1 VARVLDEDELIGNWT
16 LVGDE
21 LEQLSG
27 RRGATKLGFAVLLR
41 FYAVHGRFPAGRGE
55 IPDQAV
61 AHVARLVD
69 VPAAELGLYEWDGR
83 TIKAHRA
90 DIRRYFGFRECS
102 VGDADKAAEWLAAN
116 VCEKERQVDQVRE
129 ELLAQLRGERIEPP
143 VRDRVRRIIGTAL
156 RQAEQA
162 LTARIAGRVPA
173 EAAGRMLALIARAAD
188 PGDEEDADPGE
199 AGTLFGAAEVAGVD
213 VFGAIR
219 DEPGSVSVKTIGQ
232 EVFKL
237 GAIRAVGLP
246 DDLFA
251 DVAPKVLAG
260 WRARV
265 AAEAPSH
272 LRSHPHEVMVT
283 LLAAYLYGRQREIT
297 DALVD
302 LLIATVHRINARAD
316 TKVTSDF
323 VAELKRVSG
332 KENILF
338 KMTEAALQ
346 SPAERVED
354 VIYPAVPGGHETLVA
369 LLREYKAK
377 GTSYRQH
384 RQRVFK
390 ASYTSHYRTGLIQI
404 IEVLEFGSTNTVH
417 APMVEAL
424 ALIKRYKADVPGR
437 VKCYAPGEHV
447 PVEGI
452 IPAELAELMYQ
463 GDGKRRRILRTVYEC
478 GVFQALREKLRCK
491 EIWVAGAERWRNPD
505 LDLPADFED
514 RRAENYVQL
523 RKPLDPRR
531 FTGEMREELDAELSA
546 LNDAVGGKGLAWLK
560 IAERRNAGAIRLTPL
575 DAAPEPRNLRRLKTA
590 IRARWGVVPLMDMLT
605 ETCLRT
611 GCLSVF
617 TPAGTQNHLDPQ
629 VLFERL
635 LLLVYAY
642 GTGTGIRAAAAG
654 DHPHTEDDLRYAR
667 RRYLTVEACRQAAR
681 IIASATFASR
691 QAALWGEGTTAV
703 ASDSTH
709 FSAFDQNI
717 FTEWHS
723 RYRRAKRGVL
733 IYWTVDVAGSMAV
746 HSQLIS
752 CSASEVHAMV
762 EGAMRHGTDMEV
774 EQNFVDSHGASF
786 VGFGITRLLDF
797 DLIARFKQIS
807 TMKLYVPGR
816 GDQYAY
822 PALAP
827 ALTRPIRWDVI
838 ENNYD
843 LMMKYATA
851 IRLRTASTEALLRR
865 FTSETTHPAYAAML
879 EVGRAQR
886 SIFLARWLRDRDLQ
900 RETESGLNV
909 VENYNGVNDYIRFGK
924 RGELASNRRE
934 EQELGR
940 LCLHILQSSL
950 GLVNTLMIQDT
961 LALPE
966 WVGVLTDADRRG
978 LTPVFYTN
986 MTPYGEIQLRTD
998 RRLDLTGIN
1007 PAAT

>member
-69 VPAAELGLYEWDGR
+69 VPAAELGFYEWDGR

-102 VGDADKAAEWLAAN
+102 VGDADKAAEWLAAH

-129 ELLAQLRGERIEPP
+129 ELLAHLRGERIEPP
-143 VRDRVRRIIGTAL
+143 ARDRVRRIIGTAL

-162 LTARIAGRVPA
+162 LTARIASRVPA

-188 PGDEEDADPGE
+188 PGDEEDAGPGE
-199 AGTLFGAAEVAGVD
+199 AGTLFGAAEVTGVD
-213 VFGAIR
+213 VFAAIR
-219 DEPGSVSVKTIGQ
+219 DEPGNVSVKTIGQ
-232 EVFKL
+232 EAFKL

-272 LRSHPHEVMVT
+272 LRSQPPEVMVT
-283 LLAAYLYGRQREIT
+283 LLAAYLWCRQREIT

-346 SPAERVED
+346 SPGERVED

-390 ASYTSHYRTGLIQI
+390 ASYTSHYRAGLIQI

-437 VKCYAPGEHV
+437 VKCYAAGEHV

-452 IPAELAELMYQ
+452 IPAELVELMYQ

-478 GVFQALREKLRCK
+478 GVFQALREKLR
-491 EIWVAGAERWRNPD
+491 
-505 LDLPADFED
+505 
-514 RRAENYVQL
+514 
-523 RKPLDPRR
+523 
-531 FTGEMREELDAELSA
+531 
-546 LNDAVGGKGLAWLK
+546 
-560 IAERRNAGAIRLTPL
+560 
-575 DAAPEPRNLRRLKTA
+575 
-590 IRARWGVVPLMDMLT
+590 
-605 ETCLRT
+605 
-611 GCLSVF
+611 
-617 TPAGTQNHLDPQ
+617 
-629 VLFERL
+629 
-635 LLLVYAY
+635 
-642 GTGTGIRAAAAG
+642 
-654 DHPHTEDDLRYAR
+654 
-667 RRYLTVEACRQAAR
+667 
-681 IIASATFASR
+681 
-691 QAALWGEGTTAV
+691 
-703 ASDSTH
+703 
-709 FSAFDQNI
+709 
-717 FTEWHS
+717 
-723 RYRRAKRGVL
+723 
-733 IYWTVDVAGSMAV
+733 
-746 HSQLIS
+746 
-752 CSASEVHAMV
+752 
-762 EGAMRHGTDMEV
+762 
-774 EQNFVDSHGASF
+774 
-786 VGFGITRLLDF
+786 
-797 DLIARFKQIS
+797 
-807 TMKLYVPGR
+807 
-816 GDQYAY
+816 
-822 PALAP
+822 
-827 ALTRPIRWDVI
+827 
-838 ENNYD
+838 
-843 LMMKYATA
+843 
-851 IRLRTASTEALLRR
+851 
-865 FTSETTHPAYAAML
+865 
-879 EVGRAQR
+879 
-886 SIFLARWLRDRDLQ
+886 
-900 RETESGLNV
+900 
-909 VENYNGVNDYIRFGK
+909 
-924 RGELASNRRE
+924 
-934 EQELGR
+934 
-940 LCLHILQSSL
+940 
-950 GLVNTLMIQDT
+950 
-961 LALPE
+961 
-966 WVGVLTDADRRG
+966 
-978 LTPVFYTN
+978 
-986 MTPYGEIQLRTD
+986 
-998 RRLDLTGIN
+998 
-1007 PAAT
+1007 